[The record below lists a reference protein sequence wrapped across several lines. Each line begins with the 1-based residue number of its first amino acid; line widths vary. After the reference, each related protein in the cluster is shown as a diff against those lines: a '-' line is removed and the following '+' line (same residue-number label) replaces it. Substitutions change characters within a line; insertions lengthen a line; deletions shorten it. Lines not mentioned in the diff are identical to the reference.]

1 MTHLIDLDPRD
12 SNRTRKKFV
21 AWRAGVLLAPLVLG
35 ATVGAAFPSSQDL
48 SVHEMAQRVDHH
60 YNQLHTLKAGFSESY
75 EGMGISRTESG
86 TLYLLKPG
94 RMKWEYSVP
103 AGKLFLLDG
112 KYAWFYTRGDAQV
125 QRIPAKELDDLR
137 SPLRFLLGHTE
148 LEKELE
154 HLQMTPAP
162 NGQFTLTGQ
171 PKGQQK
177 RVRRV
182 TLTVTPDGTIT
193 AIEIEEADGAL
204 TRFRFNS
211 QQPNAPVSPDAFHFT
226 PPPGIPVVD
235 TLPPV

>member
-1 MTHLIDLDPRD
+1 VTW
-12 SNRTRKKFV
+12 RT
-21 AWRAGVLLAPLVLG
+21 GLLLAPFVLG
-35 ATVGAAFPSSQDL
+35 ATVAAASPSVQDL
-48 SVHEMAQRVDHH
+48 TVHDLAQRVDHH

-75 EGMGISRTESG
+75 EGMGVSRTESG
-86 TLYLLKPG
+86 TLLLLKPG
-94 RMKWEYSVP
+94 RMKWEYSIP

-154 HLQMTPAP
+154 HLQMAP
-162 NGQFTLTGQ
+162 VLNGQFTLTGQ
-171 PKGQQK
+171 PKDQQK

-182 TLTVTPDGTIT
+182 TLTVTPDGAIT

-211 QQPNAPVSPDAFHFT
+211 QQPNAPISPDAFHFA
-226 PPPGIPVVD
+226 PPLGIPVVD